1 MKIVVKINV
10 KGPIIDNS
18 QKSMYDWL
26 EIEATCPKDITDH
39 IPENGEEIELIINS
53 PGGIVDAGSE
63 IYTALREYKG
73 EVTAKVVGMAASAAS
88 VIIMA
93 AKKVMISPTARI
105 MIHNGQRRAEGD
117 HRDMESAAGAIISA
131 NIAIRN
137 AYMAK
142 TKLSE
147 EELTTL
153 MDKETT
159 MDAKT
164 AVENGFA
171 DEIMFQE
178 DSFQL
183 VASATGGLLP
193 NETIAKIRTIMAKEN
208 KHVDE
213 PEVNLEAINQMKNE
227 LLFEEIQNSLK

>member
-18 QKSMYDWL
+18 QKSMYDWF
-26 EIEATCPKDITDH
+26 EIEATCPKDITDN
-39 IPENGEEIELIINS
+39 IPTNGEEIELIINS

-63 IYTALREYKG
+63 IYTALREYEG
-73 EVTAKVVGMAASAAS
+73 EVTAKIVGMAASAAS

-93 AKKVMISPTARI
+93 ATKIKISPTARI

-117 HRDMESAAGAIISA
+117 HRDMGSAAESIIAA
-131 NIAIRN
+131 NKAIRN

-159 MDAKT
+159 MDAKS
-164 AVENGFA
+164 AVEKGFA

-178 DSFQL
+178 DSMQL
-183 VASATGGLLP
+183 VASVGSGLLSSG
-193 NETIAKIRTIMAKEN
+193 TIAKIRTIMAKE
-208 KHVDE
+208 KEEKPDD
-213 PEVNLEAINQMKNE
+213 NLEAINQMKNE
-227 LLFEEIQNSLK
+227 LLLEEIQNSLN